1 MSSTNNIRPMTAE
14 EAEDLAKK
22 EGLILHQSTNNTG
35 YLGVYHQPNNIM
47 KPYQALASINGKR
60 LHLGSFANAKE
71 AALQIA
77 RFFRQ
82 QGVRKVTG
90 TQSMTSNEAQQRA
103 KNKGLKLLKATNK
116 TGFFGVRLRHKGTGY
131 KPYVAWADRNKYLG
145 TFATAEEAALAVAE
159 AKAAMAAEAEEDVVI
174 LEGNEVDLE
183 AEKAS
188 AARLEEVQRTAEV
201 AAMALKKNLAER
213 VAASRAEAS
222 RADAMEEAERAARY
236 RLMQMQTNDMQALL
250 KRHENE
256 KNEAAKNRE
265 EDAEREAAAVA
276 RAARAAALSNFTNG
290 GKKKTNRKIQKT
302 KSNKYKKYTKK
313 HIKKHTKKHN
323 KHNKN
328 RK

>member
-213 VAASRAEAS
+213 VAASRA
-222 RADAMEEAERAARY
+222 DAMEEAERAARY